1 MTLLARRLWKHSANS
16 IVLAPPVRSGGVKSL
31 YSVCEWLDD
40 VGRSTI
46 LPFGGPGLASWFEHR
61 CQLYDDS
68 YDPDIVIYP
77 ELYQPRISGRR
88 FHVCFALGKYKPIE
102 AHADLT
108 VCRSPE
114 LLRWVREQH
123 PDMPAVVIL
132 PSINRAVFEY
142 DERPK
147 EEVICYMT
155 RPHKHPEMAQL
166 LRDRYG
172 DRAVEI
178 VNLPEAA
185 VAAALKSAKVFVWRG
200 NNLEGSPRPPKEAL
214 VAGCVV
220 VGLES
225 DLHERYCTNFGIR
238 CSDVEEVIH
247 MAGEALKMPVPT
259 ACERSVVR
267 GGEEEKHDWIALL
280 QTLMLG
286 NES

>member
-1 MTLLARRLWKHSANS
+1 MTLPTRRLWKHSANS
-16 IVLAPPVRSGGVKSL
+16 IVLSPPIQSGGVKSL
-31 YSVCEWLDD
+31 YSVCEWLND

-46 LPFGGPGLASWFEHR
+46 LPFGTPVLASWFEHR

-77 ELYQPRISGRR
+77 EAYQPRISGRR
-88 FHVCFALGKYKPIE
+88 VHVCFALGKYKAIE

-114 LLRWVREQH
+114 LLRWVKEQH
-123 PDMPAVVIL
+123 LDMPAVVVP

-142 DERPK
+142 DGRPK
-147 EEVICYMT
+147 EEIICYMT
-155 RPHKHPEMAQL
+155 RAHKHPEMAQL
-166 LRDRYG
+166 LRDRYR
-172 DRAVEI
+172 DRVVEI

-185 VAAALKSAKVFVWRG
+185 VATVLKSAKVFVWRG
-200 NNLEGSPRPPKEAL
+200 NKLEGSPRPPKEAL

-238 CSDVEEVIH
+238 CANVEEVIH
-247 MAGEALKMPVPT
+247 MAGEALKMSGPT
-259 ACERSVVR
+259 AQERSVVR
-267 GGEEEKHDWIALL
+267 GGEEEKRDWIALL
-280 QTLMLG
+280 RTLMPG